1 MIDVLPTF
9 FLVATGLCLSLTLL
23 ALWISVRGVLI
34 DRHEPPSMSSNT
46 VGMREALLQ
55 EKHSLLVAL
64 RELRSERDLGKVSE
78 ADFHDLELRHR
89 ERAREV
95 LRELDEEVEPMR
107 AKARA
112 LIDAA
117 LGASTA
123 EPAIMPKAAPQSQ
136 ATQCPACQVSNDADA
151 VFCKKC
157 GSRLQGEGA

>member
-1 MIDVLPTF
+1 MF
-9 FLVATGLCLSLTLL
+9 FLVATGVCLSLTLL
-23 ALWISVRGVLI
+23 ALWISVRGLLIERHVL
-34 DRHEPPSMSSNT
+34 PSMSPDT
-46 VGMREALLQ
+46 GGTREALLQ

-95 LRELDEEVEPMR
+95 LRQLDEEIEPMR

-117 LGASTA
+117 LAAPPA
-123 EPAIMPKAAPQSQ
+123 EPEVTPKAALQPQ
-136 ATQCPACQVSNDADA
+136 AAQCPACQVSNDVDA
-151 VFCKKC
+151 IFCKKC
-157 GSRLQGEGA
+157 GGRMQGGSA